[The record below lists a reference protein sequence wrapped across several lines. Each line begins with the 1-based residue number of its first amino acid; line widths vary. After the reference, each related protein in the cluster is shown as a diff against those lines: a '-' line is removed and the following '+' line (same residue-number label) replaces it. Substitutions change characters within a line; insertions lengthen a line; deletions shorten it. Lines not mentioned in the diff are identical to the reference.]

1 MSYPF
6 EVTFD
11 DLRSNIDVHVD
22 RVFADL
28 TSDFL
33 IMPRGP
39 GFIDYPVFQEA
50 YEVLKAETGGF
61 ARLTTD
67 VCARAVSSSPV
78 ALIVLRSILGFTP
91 SEWAYAAEERT
102 GVQVTQGYAR
112 TLDRRV
118 RLEPKK
124 PPRVEG
130 NTVGARRL
138 RALLEVACTLISE
151 GAPVVDPKR
160 LHRLDKADT
169 KGGTAGVR
177 TLGQIGV
184 PYAMLLYERF
194 LGRPFAGHRDSVSE
208 LVGNALEVAIE
219 EVLAN
224 AGVSFRKTKRAEK
237 IPGFDQ
243 APDFVVPD
251 EYSPHVVIEA
261 KLTEDDGT
269 ARDKVTRVQHLAQL
283 STEGQPGGGCRF
295 EVIAC
300 IAGRGFRVRREDMKK
315 LLLATRGKVFTP
327 TTLSRMVG
335 TTRLGEFAR
344 RGVRMGA

>member
-6 EVTFD
+6 EASLD
-11 DLRSNIDVHVD
+11 ELQADIDAHVD
-22 RVFADL
+22 RIFADL

-33 IMPRGP
+33 VMPRGP
-39 GFIDYPVFQEA
+39 GFIDYPIFQDA

-61 ARLTTD
+61 TKLTAEA
-67 VCARAVSSSPV
+67 CAAAVAASPV
-78 ALIVLRSILGFTP
+78 AFIVLRSILGFTP

-102 GVQVTQGYAR
+102 GVQVTQGFAR

-118 RLEPKK
+118 RLDPRK
-124 PPRVEG
+124 PLRAEG
-130 NTVGARRL
+130 NTLSGRRL
-138 RALLEVACTLISE
+138 RALLEVACTLIAE
-151 GAPVVDPKR
+151 GAPEVDPTQ

-169 KGGTAGVR
+169 KGGAAGVR
-177 TLGQIGV
+177 TLGQLGV

-208 LVGNALEVAIE
+208 LVGNVLEAAIE
-219 EVLAN
+219 EALAT
-224 AGVSFRKTKRAEK
+224 ASVSFRKTKRAAK
-237 IPGFDQ
+237 VPGFDQ
-243 APDFVVPD
+243 APDFMVPD
-251 EYSPHVVIEA
+251 EYSPRVVIEA

-283 STEGQPGGGCRF
+283 SAEGAANGRYRF

-327 TTLSRMVG
+327 ATLGRMVES
-335 TTRLGEFAR
+335 TRLKEFR
-344 RGVRMGA
+344 PKSR